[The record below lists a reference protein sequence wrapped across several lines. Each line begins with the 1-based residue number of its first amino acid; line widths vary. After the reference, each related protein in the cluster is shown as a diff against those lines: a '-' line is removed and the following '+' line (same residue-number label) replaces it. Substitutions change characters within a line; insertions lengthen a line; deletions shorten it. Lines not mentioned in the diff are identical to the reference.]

1 MQEPEAMKNSHSFKI
16 QNLGTLHNEQSS
28 RYSWLPWLKNKVK
41 KKTQTHKVALLYS
54 EYSFQKFLITEF
66 S

>member
-1 MQEPEAMKNSHSFKI
+1 M
-16 QNLGTLHNEQSS
+16 
-28 RYSWLPWLKNKVK
+28 NKVQDIHGFPGLKIKLK